1 MKHMQ
6 KNAKKQKSK
15 RDDFMFDDC
24 PVCQAM
30 KKADEQGRELS
41 LPELKKAFA
50 KANKKS
56 KFPISNSRE

>member
-1 MKHMQ
+1 
-6 KNAKKQKSK
+6 
-15 RDDFMFDDC
+15 MFDDC